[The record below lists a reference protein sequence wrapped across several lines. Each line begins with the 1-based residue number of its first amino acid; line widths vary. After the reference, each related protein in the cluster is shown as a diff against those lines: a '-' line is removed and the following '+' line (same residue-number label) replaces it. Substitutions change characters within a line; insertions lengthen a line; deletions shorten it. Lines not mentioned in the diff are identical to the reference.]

1 MRQALAGR
9 GAAIG
14 ELHSRNSASF
24 WRALRD
30 VRPLA
35 TQGPAALL
43 WRLSVPPASGA
54 AVAAALDLPGR
65 AYYFDWGGGLIWLA
79 LPPAADAHA
88 ARVRAAIAGGGHAT
102 LVRSPDA
109 VRAAVPVFQPQPDAL
124 AALSRRV
131 KEAFD
136 PRGVLNPG
144 RMGF

>member
-1 MRQALAGR
+1 M
-9 GAAIG
+9 
-14 ELHSRNSASF
+14 
-24 WRALRD
+24 
-30 VRPLA
+30 
-35 TQGPAALL
+35 L

-65 AYYFDWGGGLIWLA
+65 AYYYDWGGGLIWLA

-88 ARVRAAIAGGGHAT
+88 DHVRAALTGGGHAT
-102 LVRSPDA
+102 LVRAPDA
-109 VRAAVPVFQPQPDAL
+109 VRAAVPVFQPQPPSL

-136 PRGVLNPG
+136 PRGILNPG